1 MKAAHLIGLHWKAV
15 RDKLNTYCVFK
26 KINKDHHNE
35 NGIDYPRIVVSY
47 GSVPEAEITSCKI
60 DEKGVL
66 EVAFNSGGS
75 PKDMADTF
83 YLFVYCQEL
92 QEGCLAPYV
101 TRKDGAI
108 TAVIPEAWRTC
119 TLHCYA
125 FFRNKKGQTSHT
137 LYFRPE

>member
-1 MKAAHLIGLHWKAV
+1 M
-15 RDKLNTYCVFK
+15 FK
-26 KINKDHHNE
+26 KYNKDRYNE

-47 GSVPEAEITSCKI
+47 GSVPEAEITSHQI
-60 DEKGVL
+60 DDNGVL
-66 EVAFNSGGS
+66 NVTFNNCGS
-75 PKDMADTF
+75 SKDLTDTF
-83 YLFVYCQEL
+83 HFFVYCPEF
-92 QEGCLAPYV
+92 QEGGLVQPYV

-137 LYFRPE
+137 IYFQPE